1 MPAYPIVTVSRMTGL
16 SIDTLRAWEKRYALV
31 APARDASGLRRY
43 SDDDVARLELA
54 RAATALGHPI
64 RWVAKHSDDQ
74 LRALVRAP
82 GAAADEAGE
91 PTVRAVLEHLG
102 RYDTVRAE
110 RALNAAALLMPGD
123 AFVLAV
129 LAPLLRTVGL
139 LWEAHRVSVAQEHLI
154 SQVVRNVLAR
164 LVATRATS
172 DACAMLFVTPPGE
185 LHELGIHLA
194 ATLLAI
200 RGERPCMLGAAVPAS
215 DVAAAARFLQPRAVV
230 VGTAPSLEASELT
243 AFLLHLDAKLP
254 QRIALLVGGDAERA
268 GTWPRRAQHVARLE
282 DFASSLAAPVA

>member
-1 MPAYPIVTVSRMTGL
+1 MPAYPIATVSRMTGL
-16 SIDTLRAWEKRYALV
+16 SIDTLRAWEKRYGLV

-74 LRALVRAP
+74 LRALIRAP

-129 LAPLLRTVGL
+129 LAPLLRTVGS
-139 LWEAHRVSVAQEHLI
+139 LWEAGRVSVAQEHLI

-172 DACAMLFVTPPGE
+172 DACAMLFLTPPGE

-194 ATLLAI
+194 ATLLAL

-215 DVAAAARFLQPRAVV
+215 DVVAAARFLQPRAVV
-230 VGTAPSLEASELT
+230 VGTAPSLEASALT
-243 AFLLHLDAKLP
+243 AFLHELDAKLP
-254 QRIALLVGGDAERA
+254 QRISLLVGGDSERDD
-268 GTWPRRAQHVARLE
+268 TWPRRAQHVARLE
-282 DFASSLAAPVA
+282 DFASSLAAPIA

>member
-1 MPAYPIVTVSRMTGL
+1 MPAYPIATVSRMTGL
-16 SIDTLRAWEKRYALV
+16 SIDTLRAWEKRYGLV

-82 GAAADEAGE
+82 GAADEAGE

-129 LAPLLRTVGL
+129 LAPLLRTVGS
-139 LWEAHRVSVAQEHLI
+139 LWEAGRVSVAQEHLI

-164 LVATRATS
+164 LAATRATS

-185 LHELGIHLA
+185 LHELGIQLA

-200 RGERPCMLGAAVPAS
+200 RGERPCMLGASVPAS
-215 DVAAAARFLQPRAVV
+215 DISAAARFLQPRAVV
-230 VGTAPSLEASELT
+230 VGTSPSLEASELT

-254 QRIALLVGGDAERA
+254 QRIDLLVGGDAKRA